1 MCFSPFFF
9 QGSNES
15 HTRDVE
21 VAEVSVQA
29 DHYTSADNRGVIV
42 NDVEAAVSER
52 RPSSDATSG
61 IQLFISE

>member
-1 MCFSPFFF
+1 M
-9 QGSNES
+9 
-15 HTRDVE
+15 E

-61 IQLFISE
+61 MQPFISE